1 MLTIQLWHYL
11 VVFAGVAVTPI
22 LAVSYLPQIWK
33 LFKTKN
39 AEGISISFWLILDAS
54 LLCLFILA
62 VEVFINT
69 GSISLIIAQGAN
81 LLLALIVTGQVL
93 VYGKK

>member
-1 MLTIQLWHYL
+1 MMDLWNGL
-11 VVFAGVAVTPI
+11 VLFAGLVITPV
-22 LAVSYLPQIWK
+22 LTVSYAPQIWK

-62 VEVFINT
+62 VDVFMNT

-81 LLLALIVTGQVL
+81 LLLALIVTAQVL
-93 VYGKK
+93 IYSKGK